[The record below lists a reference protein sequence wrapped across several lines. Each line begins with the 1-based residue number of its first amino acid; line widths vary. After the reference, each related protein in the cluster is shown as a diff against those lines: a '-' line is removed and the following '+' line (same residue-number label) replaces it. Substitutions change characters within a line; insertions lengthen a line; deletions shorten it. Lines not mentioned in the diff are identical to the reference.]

1 MKKMGFKLFAV
12 ACFAV
17 VATRAL
23 AYKPDGWAWISYPW
37 MHDIKYTEVIYL
49 NEADTKWVINL
60 NTDKWYT
67 FKNSLLAQN
76 YWSYWAQYPFV
87 FCAGNNSWYWFG
99 NGTQWC
105 RNMATDQWSV
115 LGVSTYRTG
124 EIQFTLEWDQPVDLD
139 LEVQVGSE
147 TIYWNHDVGT
157 GDANN
162 GRLDKDNQGTRD
174 SAGRFVENIY
184 WPQGT
189 APQPTVGSLYRTIQ
203 PRVKYYDGNVAVNY
217 TLKYKA
223 PTKAYLCPGGT
234 ANGYEHRGRFEANAE
249 GLTQIPY
256 CINNY
261 AR

>member
-1 MKKMGFKLFAV
+1 MPLFAF
-12 ACFAV
+12 FA
-17 VATRAL
+17 
-23 AYKPDGWAWISYPW
+23 S
-37 MHDIKYTEVIYL
+37 
-49 NEADTKWVINL
+49 WVINL

-147 TIYWNHDVGT
+147 TIYWGHDVGT
-157 GDANN
+157 GDANY

-203 PRVKYYDGNVAVNY
+203 PRVKEPLAKLLSELLQESIQESGFSSQNFAMRWLGIGSVVVHS
-217 TLKYKA
+217 
-223 PTKAYLCPGGT
+223 
-234 ANGYEHRGRFEANAE
+234 ES
-249 GLTQIPY
+249 
-256 CINNY
+256 
-261 AR
+261 